1 MLFSKYLGNGSILN
15 NGEKKM
21 KNKKMKNDKL
31 ERVKD
36 EYYRKSEISYF
47 ISF

>member
-1 MLFSKYLGNGSILN
+1 MLFSKYLGNDSILI

-21 KNKKMKNDKL
+21 KNKKIKNSKL
-31 ERVKD
+31 ERIKD
-36 EYYRKSEISYF
+36 DYYRKSEISYF

>member
-1 MLFSKYLGNGSILN
+1 MLFSKYLGNNSILY

-21 KNKKMKNDKL
+21 KNKKMKNAKL

-36 EYYRKSEISYF
+36 EYYKKSEISYF